1 MAKLN
6 VPGTAGFNAGKNY
19 MARTVRIEDIVIDPE
34 ISQIFKIQDKTRDE
48 IRAKIKKFGYDKS
61 QPVVVWKGQN
71 ILVDGHTRLAA
82 AKESGL
88 EEIPTVEMEFED
100 REAALL
106 YTFERQVLRRNL
118 TGPEILTAARTIHGR
133 KEKDGRG
140 RAAELLAER
149 LGISASTV
157 YQAQAILRE
166 APEADVQAV
175 QNGERSIK
183 AAYNKMKEKSASRP
197 AEKSFPVTD
206 AQSLPGH
213 IKLLKAAVLLL
224 VDAKETKAAAL
235 LAAHFLKKHEK
246 DGFYKLL
253 PENARNALA
262 GEA

>member
-6 VPGTAGFNAGKNY
+6 VLGTAGFNAGKNY
-19 MARTVRIEDIVIDPE
+19 MARTVRIADIVIDPE
-34 ISQIFKIQDKTRDE
+34 ISRIFKIHDKTRDE
-48 IRAKIKKFGYDKS
+48 IRAKIKRFGYDKS
-61 QPVVVWKGQN
+61 QPVVIWKGQN

-106 YTFERQVLRRNL
+106 YTFERQVVRRNL
-118 TGPEILTAARTIHGR
+118 TGPEILTAARMLHGR
-133 KEKDGRG
+133 KERDGKG
-140 RAAELLAER
+140 RAAELLADR

-166 APEADVQAV
+166 AAEADVQAV
-175 QNGERSIK
+175 RNGEQSIK

-197 AEKSFPVTD
+197 AEKTFPVTD
-206 AQSLPGH
+206 AQSLPEH

-224 VDAKETKAAAL
+224 VDADEKKAAEL
-235 LAAHFLKKHEK
+235 LVAHFLKKHEK
-246 DGFYKLL
+246 EGFYTLL
-253 PENARNALA
+253 PEHTRNTLL
-262 GEA
+262 GE